1 MSGHHRPRQR
11 RRRRLLVI
19 PIVVLL
25 LAGGTKLITM
35 YAFAAAG
42 AAAYDDE
49 QYDPS
54 ETNFGRL
61 ETLNI
66 VDPWRAHLGVGDAR
80 YRRGDL
86 LRAETAF
93 ARALE
98 LAPDRCATRFNLAVT
113 IEAQGDRLL
122 VGDELVVND
131 PDQAGDPPS
140 DPAERYS
147 VALGVAEG
155 GACPS
160 AHPDDVGDRLA
171 ITQARIL
178 AKLAALGDVAAD
190 DDEGADPEQATE
202 SERGDSEQINELE
215 LRNESGA
222 SQREEARDRD
232 TTGAVPDG
240 QSNW

>member
-1 MSGHHRPRQR
+1 MSGHHGPPR
-11 RRRRLLVI
+11 RRRRLLVL
-19 PIVVLL
+19 PVVACL

-42 AAAYDDE
+42 VAAYDDE
-49 QYDPS
+49 RYHPS

-66 VDPWRAHLGVGDAR
+66 VDPWRAHFGIGDAR
-80 YRRGDL
+80 YRNGDL
-86 LRAETAF
+86 LGAETAF

-98 LAPDRCATRFNLAVT
+98 LAPGRCEIRFNLAVT

-122 VGDELVVND
+122 AREELVADD
-131 PDQAGDPPS
+131 PEQVAASPA

-147 VALGVAEG
+147 VALGVIEA
-155 GACPS
+155 ATCPS
-160 AHPDDVGDRLA
+160 DRPDDVGDRLA
-171 ITQARIL
+171 DTQARIL
-178 AKLAALGDVAAD
+178 AKLAVLGDIAAD
-190 DDEGADPEQATE
+190 DDEGPDPEQSTQ
-202 SERGDSEQINELE
+202 SERGDSEQINDLE
-215 LRNESGA
+215 LRNERGA
-222 SQREEARDRD
+222 SQREEARDLD